1 MSALSIGESQCLTVF
16 CINPGK
22 GCCKRKK
29 TKPSLACMQWSDH
42 CCTVAR
48 CCAVRCPL
56 VVSNSAIAIGKHG
69 NSLDSAPRIAGIGK
83 DLKTS

>member
-29 TKPSLACMQWSDH
+29 QNRRWLVCNGQII
-42 CCTVAR
+42 VAQSH
-48 CCAVRCPL
+48 
-56 VVSNSAIAIGKHG
+56 VVVQ
-69 NSLDSAPRIAGIGK
+69 
-83 DLKTS
+83 